1 MPPTR
6 QEKPEPRPVEDR
18 AAYAE
23 AAADIA
29 GRARR
34 RIDLLSYDL
43 ADWAYG
49 TTGFCDGVRDQIL
62 GQQRARV
69 RALVHDV
76 RSVAAR
82 DNRLLHLLRH
92 VSSFTE
98 IRVLAEHQGDNRDES
113 LIADERHLLER
124 DTPESPTA
132 RLCLDMPVRARAA
145 RRRFDGLWDA
155 AAPATELRRLYI

>member
-6 QEKPEPRPVEDR
+6 QERPEPRPVTDR

-23 AAADIA
+23 AAAEIA

-49 TTGFCDGVRDQIL
+49 TPGFCDAVRDL
-62 GQQRARV
+62 VLEHQRARV
-69 RALVHDV
+69 RVLVHDV
-76 RSVAAR
+76 RSVAGQSH
-82 DNRLLHLLRH
+82 RLLPLLRH

-98 IRVLAEHQGDNRDES
+98 IRVLAEHHGDNRDES
-113 LIADERHLLER
+113 LIADDRHLLER

-145 RRRFDGLWDA
+145 RHRFDGLWEA
-155 AAPATELRRLYI
+155 AGPATELRRLYI